1 METSDVRKR
10 IKDSLDRAKKLAA
23 ERRARN
29 TEGSATYGVF
39 LQNAAVPV
47 FQQAAG
53 ALKAEGYPFTVN
65 TPAGS
70 VRLVSDHSSHDFI
83 DLRLDTTGARPQVL
97 VRVETAEGTRDDE
110 RGTPVEA
117 RCNRRRAH
125 RAGRARRD
133 CAGDRGAGRTVE
145 RSDARRAV
153 P

>member
-10 IKDSLDRAKKLAA
+10 IKDSLERAKTLAA

-29 TEGSATYGVF
+29 TEASATYGVF

-70 VRLVSDHSSHDFI
+70 VRLVSEHSSHDFI

-97 VRVETAEGTRDDE
+97 IRVERLKGRETRSEERPLKPGALVNSLTEQDVLDAIAEGIVELIE
-110 RGTPVEA
+110 R
-117 RCNRRRAH
+117 
-125 RAGRARRD
+125 
-133 CAGDRGAGRTVE
+133 
-145 RSDARRAV
+145 
-153 P
+153 

>member
-1 METSDVRKR
+1 MA
-10 IKDSLDRAKKLAA
+10 DRQDTWKLPTFASASRTASSAPRSWPPTDGRATPKASAA
-23 ERRARN
+23 
-29 TEGSATYGVF
+29 YGVF

-97 VRVETAEGTRDDE
+97 VRVERLKGRETTSEE
-110 RGTPVEA
+110 RPLKPDSTVE
-117 RCNRRRAH
+117 RPH
-125 RAGRARRD
+125 GAGRARRH
-133 CAGDRGAGRTVE
+133 CGGD
-145 RSDARRAV
+145 
-153 P
+153 

>member
-10 IKDSLDRAKKLAA
+10 IKDSLERAKKLAA

-47 FQQAAG
+47 FQQAAS

-97 VRVETAEGTRDDE
+97 VRVERLKGRETTSEE
-110 RGTPVEA
+110 RPLKP
-117 RCNRRRAH
+117 
-125 RAGRARRD
+125 
-133 CAGDRGAGRTVE
+133 GATVNELTEQDVLDAIAQGIEVLVE
-145 RSDARRAV
+145 R
-153 P
+153 

>member
-47 FQQAAG
+47 FQQAAS

-97 VRVETAEGTRDDE
+97 VRVERLKGRETTSEE
-110 RGTPVEA
+110 RPLKP
-117 RCNRRRAH
+117 
-125 RAGRARRD
+125 
-133 CAGDRGAGRTVE
+133 GATVHELTEQDVLDAIAQWIEVLVE
-145 RSDARRAV
+145 R
-153 P
+153 